1 MLTFVIAIY
10 WHYRKKDNMQY
21 KLGIRKRNNPPTLD
35 LDWDDTDGESE
46 ASALWQNRR
55 RVARV

>member
-10 WHYRKKDNMQY
+10 RHYRKKDNMQY
-21 KLGIRKRNNPPTLD
+21 KLGISKRNNPPTLD

-46 ASALWQNRR
+46 ASALWQNR
-55 RVARV
+55 